1 MKNEISFMIE
11 GTPVPKGRPRHTRS
25 GHTYTPEKTR
35 EAEANVRA
43 EYIEQCKGFMFP
55 SDVPLNIHCNFYM
68 PIPKGTSKKRKA
80 AMHMGTEQP
89 LKKPDIDNLLKL
101 ILDALNGTAYEDDKQ
116 IVRIAGRKT
125 YTDNMFDKGYTWV
138 TIKED

>member
-1 MKNEISFMIE
+1 MKEISIMIE
-11 GTPVPKGRPRHTRS
+11 GAPVPKGRPRFMRN

-35 EAEANVRA
+35 QAEAYVRA
-43 EYIEQCKGFMFP
+43 EYIEQCEGYQFP
-55 SDVPLNIHCNFYM
+55 PDVPLAIHCDFYM
-68 PIPKGTSKKRKA
+68 PIPKGTSKKKRA
-80 AMHMGTEQP
+80 EMHMGTEQP

-116 IVRIAGRKT
+116 IVRISARKR